1 MASFGVISHRIQ
13 RNQNKLSEINYRLGN
28 RANPFINT
36 MTVLTDPKNERTLY
50 LIGSTHS
57 STLLAQRTRDFI

>member
-1 MASFGVISHRIQ
+1 
-13 RNQNKLSEINYRLGN
+13 
-28 RANPFINT
+28 